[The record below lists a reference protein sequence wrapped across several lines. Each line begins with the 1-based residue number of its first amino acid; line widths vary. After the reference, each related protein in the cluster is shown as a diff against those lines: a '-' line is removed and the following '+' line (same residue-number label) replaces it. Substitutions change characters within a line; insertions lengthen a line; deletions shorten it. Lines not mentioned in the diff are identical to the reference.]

1 MIKSFPHLISQKT
14 LYLLHITQNQIR
26 MRNVYSVLVLLAILF
41 SSCSQMPNRDL
52 TGNVKDIP
60 DSQKNNEIVIYSS
73 KFHKSQAGDELLSSI
88 KFQVLAYDYY
98 EVIDDDAPGNEL
110 SSYSCINMEGL
121 ASEYY
126 HQASFY
132 FISDS
137 IQSPPKLSIEADTI
151 QVLTAYFPNDK
162 LEHILEILDSE
173 KPIYCNYKKW
183 SKSGSWA
190 SLSYYH
196 KIAISSIIDLDEYKM
211 FGELN

>member
-1 MIKSFPHLISQKT
+1 M

-26 MRNVYSVLVLLAILF
+26 MRNVYSVLVLLAILV
-41 SSCSQMPNRDL
+41 SSCTQMPNRDL
-52 TGNVKDIP
+52 TGNVKNIP
-60 DSQKNNEIVIYSS
+60 NSQKNNEIAIYGSDN
-73 KFHKSQAGDELLSSI
+73 HKGQAGDELLLSL
-88 KFQVLAYDYY
+88 KFQVLAYNYY
-98 EVIDDDAPGNEL
+98 EVIDDDALGDEI

-121 ASEYY
+121 ASEYSN
-126 HQASFY
+126 QASFY
-132 FISDS
+132 FISES
-137 IQSPPKLSIEADTI
+137 IQSSPKLSMEADTI

-190 SLSYYH
+190 SISYYH
-196 KIAISSIIDLDEYKM
+196 EIASTSILDLDEYKM

>member
-1 MIKSFPHLISQKT
+1 
-14 LYLLHITQNQIR
+14 

-41 SSCSQMPNRDL
+41 SSCTQMPNRDL

-60 DSQKNNEIVIYSS
+60 NSQKNNEIVIYGSDN
-73 KFHKSQAGDELLSSI
+73 HKGQAGDELLLSL
-88 KFQVLAYDYY
+88 KFQILAYDYY
-98 EVIDDDAPGNEL
+98 EVIDDDALGNEI

-121 ASEYY
+121 ASEYSN
-126 HQASFY
+126 QASFY
-132 FISDS
+132 FISES
-137 IQSPPKLSIEADTI
+137 IQSPPKLSMEADTI

-183 SKSGSWA
+183 SNSGSWA

-196 KIAISSIIDLDEYKM
+196 EIASTSILDLDEYKM